1 MYIINVIVSLCR
13 WHFWFRLSW
22 FLSFFGLI
30 QLSQHFTFWKNLF
43 WLNYSYDSMM
53 SCLLVS
59 CCRWRWWWFILLI
72 YFAFNSTEIDTHVL
86 FKVYG
91 INLLIHIY
99 FISWWLWEN
108 FAFFSFQILYTIF
121 SVMFLADDDDDD
133 NVWYLKV
140 QTKYSQTFIHLL
152 MIQNRFQT
160 LIPERRVRAV
170 ALQLNFSQ

>member
-1 MYIINVIVSLCR
+1 MSLSHCVGDT
-13 WHFWFRLSW
+13 
-22 FLSFFGLI
+22 FGLGCRDFFLFLDWSNCHNTLHFEKIFFDWIIHMI
-30 QLSQHFTFWKNLF
+30 QW
-43 WLNYSYDSMM
+43 
-53 SCLLVS
+53 CLAC